1 MSEAIK
7 LNPLARGAKFELRMF
22 VSPSSQFGA
31 GRATQPERKAL
42 SSPRTLGR
50 HYLNKEVSQGSIS
63 MILQLNVMSRLLFK
77 QVIEY
82 NNAIDGRKS
91 ILDHVHNED
100 QSKWFYYR
108 SQADEEAENWTNKI

>member
-1 MSEAIK
+1 LI
-7 LNPLARGAKFELRMF
+7 PLTRGAKYELRMF
-22 VSPSSQFGA
+22 VSPSSEFGA
-31 GRATQPERKAL
+31 GRTTQLERKAL
-42 SSPRTLGR
+42 SSPGTQGR
-50 HYLNKEVSQGSIS
+50 QYLNKEVSQGSIS
-63 MILQLNVMSRLLFK
+63 MILQLNAMSRLLFK

-108 SQADEEAENWTNKI
+108 SQADEEAGKWTYKI

>member
-7 LNPLARGAKFELRMF
+7 LNPLTRGAKFELRMF
-22 VSPSSQFGA
+22 VSPSSQLGA

-42 SSPRTLGR
+42 SSPQIQGKQ
-50 HYLNKEVSQGSIS
+50 YLNKEVSQGSIS
-63 MILQLNVMSRLLFK
+63 MILQLNAMSRVLFK

-91 ILDHVHNED
+91 ILDQVHNED

-108 SQADEEAENWTNKI
+108 SQADEEAGKWMTKI